1 MYYHRT
7 DNFSLFTRGVTLA
20 GAGGAVVAAGA
31 AVLCFGRLISTAV
44 GGNDLLGLGLG
55 AAAVTSSPL
64 CFVLVLFCWD
74 I

>member
-1 MYYHRT
+1 MYYHQRT

-44 GGNDLLGLGLG
+44 GGNDLLGLG
-55 AAAVTSSPL
+55 AATVTSSPS

>member
-7 DNFSLFTRGVTLA
+7 DNFSLFTRGVCTLA

-44 GGNDLLGLGLG
+44 GENDLLGLG
-55 AAAVTSSPL
+55 AAAVTSSPP